1 VPVRVREV
9 FCRFVAK
16 CGGVWNYFSSGEIIF
31 FFLSLGIFFTAQQ
44 SDIVIMTRLQPLPNE
59 HTRYPKATLHSNTEK
74 RKSIPSNVAG
84 IEKEDYERH
93 MKSTFPF
100 RLASILKSLGK
111 KVVAENKEEIK
122 TNVIKEVKGKTGR
135 KRTLRDLYKYTAAAM
150 NDGNRKRIVV
160 VL

>member
-1 VPVRVREV
+1 
-9 FCRFVAK
+9 VAGFGIIFQVGK
-16 CGGVWNYFSSGEIIF
+16 LYFSFSLLA
-31 FFLSLGIFFTAQQ
+31 FFLLRNNPTL
-44 SDIVIMTRLQPLPNE
+44 IMTRLQPLPNE